1 MKDERVVN
9 QGIESC
15 KNSHHHHHKE
25 EEETGTH
32 LLPSGRAS
40 SHERFAQLLM
50 ILEAQFGDT
59 MTPIERPRSKPSTP
73 NGASTEDKNEETDED
88 ELSEED
94 EADELSRLHALGIP
108 FPGVEIKIDK
118 HVARVWLEDLEV
130 DCAYAVLKD
139 RVRVVLER
147 AVETVASMWTEEVG
161 GGRSSKLV
169 TNGHHQDAL
178 LVEKKMAMIGA

>member
-1 MKDERVVN
+1 M
-9 QGIESC
+9 
-15 KNSHHHHHKE
+15 
-25 EEETGTH
+25 
-32 LLPSGRAS
+32 PSPGRMS

-59 MTPIERPRSKPSTP
+59 MTPIEKPRLATNAPTQ
-73 NGASTEDKNEETDED
+73 NGTTTENEKDEQEEEEE
-88 ELSEED
+88 ELSEEERAEA

-130 DCAYAVLKD
+130 DCSYAVLRD

-147 AVETVASMWTEEVG
+147 AVETVASMWTEEVSM
-161 GGRSSKLV
+161 RSKLV
-169 TNGHHQDAL
+169 TNGHGHGNGFGGDQL
-178 LVEKKMAMIGA
+178 LEKKLAMIEA

>member
-1 MKDERVVN
+1 M
-9 QGIESC
+9 
-15 KNSHHHHHKE
+15 
-25 EEETGTH
+25 
-32 LLPSGRAS
+32 S

-59 MTPIERPRSKPSTP
+59 MTPIEKPRLASKAPTQ
-73 NGASTEDKNEETDED
+73 NGTTAEGEKDAEEE
-88 ELSEED
+88 EEEESLSEEEIAQA

-130 DCAYAVLKD
+130 DCSYAVLRD

-147 AVETVASMWTEEVG
+147 AVETVASMWTEELSM
-161 GGRSSKLV
+161 RSKLV
-169 TNGHHQDAL
+169 TNGHGHGNGFGGDKL
-178 LVEKKMAMIGA
+178 LEKKLAMIEA

>member
-1 MKDERVVN
+1 
-9 QGIESC
+9 
-15 KNSHHHHHKE
+15 
-25 EEETGTH
+25 
-32 LLPSGRAS
+32 LPSPGIAS

-59 MTPIERPRSKPSTP
+59 MTAIERPRLASKSSDQ
-73 NGASTEDKNEETDED
+73 NGTTNAEDKIAEADED
-88 ELSEED
+88 EQLSEEELASA

-130 DCAYAVLKD
+130 HCAYAVLKD

-147 AVETVASMWTEEVG
+147 AVETVASMWTEEMG
-161 GGRSSKLV
+161 GGHGKLIS
-169 TNGHHQDAL
+169 NGHRDAL
-178 LVEKKMAMIGA
+178 DGNNLVEKKLVMIGA

>member
-1 MKDERVVN
+1 M
-9 QGIESC
+9 
-15 KNSHHHHHKE
+15 
-25 EEETGTH
+25 
-32 LLPSGRAS
+32 S

-59 MTPIERPRSKPSTP
+59 MTPIEKPRLASKTP
-73 NGASTEDKNEETDED
+73 TQNGTTTEGEKDAEEEEGEEEE
-88 ELSEED
+88 ELAQA

-130 DCAYAVLKD
+130 DCSYAVLRD

-147 AVETVASMWTEEVG
+147 AVETVASMWTEEL
-161 GGRSSKLV
+161 SMQSKLV
-169 TNGHHQDAL
+169 TNGHGHGYGNGFGGNRL
-178 LVEKKMAMIGA
+178 LEKKLAMIEA